1 MSLPKFFTATAD
13 DVFRMQR
20 SATDATDGEH
30 TPVFLGEYLVQFGF
44 VTKEQLA
51 EAVAIQTASNMRLG
65 ACAVAL
71 GHLTEADVA
80 LIHDAQRQTDLPFG
94 RLAVKLGKLSRLQ
107 LEGSLEYQ
115 RFRHL
120 RIGDALVK
128 SGAIAAPLLLQALQ
142 AFSDFAPSSKRQPPT
157 DALAIA
163 QNELVECSARLLLRI
178 GNLRTKPSPW
188 EPIDS
193 GPNPKLYTTGI
204 ELIGTAK
211 LGLWMSMAP
220 QTATVLAKGLLPGFD
235 DPHLVGHDA
244 MDELVNMICGH
255 TVAALE
261 SRGQQ
266 WKNSPPRRAWPELR
280 SENGG
285 IVLLFVLDHP
295 AIELRIVC

>member
-1 MSLPKFFTATAD
+1 MPTPKFFVSPAD
-13 DVFRMQR
+13 DATRMER
-20 SATDATDGEH
+20 SANNATDGEH
-30 TPVFLGEYLVQFGF
+30 VPVFLGEYLVQFGF
-44 VTKEQLA
+44 VTKEQL
-51 EAVAIQTASNMRLG
+51 EAAVVIQTATNMRLG

-71 GHLTEADVA
+71 GHLSEADVIQ
-80 LIHDAQRQTDLPFG
+80 IHEAQRQTDLPFG
-94 RLAVKLGKLSRLQ
+94 RLAVKLGKLTRVQ
-107 LEGSLEYQ
+107 LEASLEYQ

-142 AFSDFAPSSKRQPPT
+142 AFSDIAPSSKRQSPT
-157 DALAIA
+157 DAIAIA

-188 EPIDS
+188 EPMDS
-193 GPNPKLYTTGI
+193 GPDPKLYTTGI
-204 ELIGTAK
+204 ELIGATK
-211 LGLWMSMAP
+211 MGLWISMAP
-220 QTATVLAKGLLPGFD
+220 QTATVLARGLLPGFD

-244 MDELVNMICGH
+244 LDELVNMICGH

-261 SRGQQ
+261 TRGQQ

-280 SENGG
+280 SGNGG

-295 AIELRIVC
+295 AIELRVVR